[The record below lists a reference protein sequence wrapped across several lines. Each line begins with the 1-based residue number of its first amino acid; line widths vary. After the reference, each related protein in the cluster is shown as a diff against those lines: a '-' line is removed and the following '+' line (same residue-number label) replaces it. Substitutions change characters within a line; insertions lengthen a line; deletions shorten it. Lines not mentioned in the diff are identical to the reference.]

1 MRWPDQVRYS
11 SVARLVPH
19 VSPLPIKLFLGDGRA
34 APQKTILLTHHDDRQ
49 VPDEGD
55 DEASEQSPGSS
66 LTSCH
71 ATAFAS
77 ASMTHVSRVKTGTF
91 CSMTYLELLL
101 QG

>member
-66 LTSCH
+66 PHQLSCNSLR
-71 ATAFAS
+71 FGLDDPC
-77 ASMTHVSRVKTGTF
+77 V
-91 CSMTYLELLL
+91 
-101 QG
+101 